1 MTKKLF
7 IVVIPIW
14 CVTLIFS
21 GCNRGVPSDLPKTYP
36 TSITVIQ
43 DGQGLSNATVMLHPT
58 DGSQWYASAI
68 TDTNGVAELRTQG
81 LYAGVVVGKYKIL
94 VSKREVN
101 SSNVTIPD
109 PQADPEGY
117 SKALAKANSE
127 MKEFDLV
134 DPKYAKPETTP
145 EELEIIAGTNKK
157 NIDIGKAVKIDVK

>member
-14 CVTLIFS
+14 FLLVIFS

-43 DGQGLSNATVMLHPT
+43 DGQGLANATVMLNPV

-68 TDTNGVAELRTQG
+68 TDTRGVAELRTQG
-81 LYAGVVVGKYKIL
+81 QYAGVVVGKYKIL
-94 VSKREVN
+94 VSKREVV
-101 SSNVTIPD
+101 SNNIAIPD
-109 PQADPEGY
+109 PQTDPEGY
-117 SKALAKANSE
+117 SKALEKANSV

-134 DPKYAKPETTP
+134 DPKFATVETTP
-145 EELEIIAGTNKK
+145 EEIEIIANKNQK
-157 NIDIGKAVKIDVK
+157 NIDVGKAVKIDVK